1 MLDDIVRV
9 DRVKQVISHVF
20 LVNDI
25 LLVDD
30 KHHLL
35 DVTNQHAVHVYVAHV
50 YHVYSF
56 SLFILP
62 RSPTLLPKSPTLLP
76 RSPTL
81 LHIGEI
87 KSCSS
92 FMTRLNCVFL
102 KHA

>member
-81 LHIGEI
+81 LHIG
-87 KSCSS
+87 KL
-92 FMTRLNCVFL
+92 RLAKASQL
-102 KHA
+102 SWSWAH